1 MKKLQFLLFL
11 WITIPAFAQVYFPK
25 NDGVSQNPNTLIT
38 IENATIVVSPS
49 EQLQNAT
56 LLIKDGKIIKIG
68 AIEIPKNAKRI
79 NATGKTIYP
88 SFIDLFS
95 NFGVDLKKERVR
107 GSYYDST
114 RDGFYWNEHINTHIN
129 AADYLSFDTKKA
141 NALQKIGFGSVVS
154 HSKDGILSGTG
165 VLWTLNTSKNNSFR
179 VLEDKISNHFSFNRS
194 IYSGQSYPS
203 SLMGSMALIRQFLHD
218 SEWYKSGSAKN
229 KDRSIDAYI
238 ENNKK
243 IAIFET
249 DDKLDALR
257 AAKIG
262 KEFNIP
268 FLIKGDGYEFERI
281 AEIKET
287 GNTFIVPLNFP
298 KAYDT
303 SDPFLAQQINL
314 SDLKRWQQAPFNL
327 SVLEKNDVPYI
338 LTAVD
343 NKTES
348 EFLDNL
354 RLAVKKGASKT
365 KILEALTTA
374 PAKLLGKENQIGSL
388 KKGSLANFFI
398 ASEDIFNTDA
408 KIIEHWI
415 QGEQNKIEKL
425 ENIDLKG
432 LYTLEIDT
440 ENYELEISGEATD
453 WKAKIT
459 KDSIS
464 YGTKLIVNDTDWLN
478 FIIKGKDSL
487 QANFIRLTGIKN
499 KQNLEGN
506 GFLEN
511 GKAIKWSAVFKEKK
525 AEEEKEE
532 KTDEKEVKEEKMIA
546 VTFPNLAYG
555 NEVLPKKES
564 ILIQN
569 TTVWTNEKDGVLK
582 NTDVYL
588 ENGKIKAIG
597 KNLSQKANITID
609 GTNKHVTAG
618 LIDEHSHIAISNG
631 VNEGGQNC
639 TAEVTIEDVVDSEDI
654 NIYRNLSG
662 GVTTSNLLHGSANPI
677 GGRAALIKLKWGE
690 NVDDLK
696 FKDHPKYIKF
706 ALGENVKQSNWGN
719 RTRYPQTRM
728 GVEQIYEDY
737 FSRAIAYKKEW
748 DAFAKNSKKNSK
760 PRYDI
765 EMEVLNEILNN
776 ERFITCHSYVQSE
789 INMLIKLAERYN
801 FKIQTFTHI
810 LEGYKVADK
819 MADHGVAGSTF
830 ADWWGYKYEV
840 KDAIPYNAALMQEQ
854 GVVVSINSD
863 DAEMSRR
870 LNQEAAKTIKYGGL
884 SEEEALKLV
893 TLNPAK
899 ILQVDD
905 KIGSIKIGK
914 DADVVVW
921 TDNPLSIY
929 ATVDKTI
936 IEGTIYYDAAKEEA
950 KLTAQNELKNQLINE
965 MILAKNKGLKT
976 QIPTKKEVKHYHC
989 DTLEH
994 LHLHE

>member
-1 MKKLQFLLFL
+1 MKKLHLLLIFCF
-11 WITIPAFAQVYFPK
+11 TFGANAQEYFPK
-25 NDGVSQNPNTLIT
+25 NDGISQNENTVIA
-38 IENATIVVSPS
+38 IENATIVVTPNK
-49 EQLQNAT
+49 QLTNAS
-56 LLIKDGKIIKIG
+56 LLIKDGKIIGLGK
-68 AIEIPKNAKRI
+68 IEIPKNAKRI
-79 NATGKTIYP
+79 DATGKIIYP
-88 SFIDLFS
+88 SFIDVFS
-95 NFGVDLKKERVR
+95 NFGVDLKKERER
-107 GSYYDST
+107 GSYYDSK
-114 RDGFYWNEHINTHIN
+114 REGFYWNEHINTHIN
-129 AADYLSFDTKKA
+129 AVDYLAFDTKKA
-141 NALQKIGFGSVVS
+141 EALQKIGFGTVVS
-154 HSKDGILSGTG
+154 HSKDGVLSGTG
-165 VLWTLNTSKNNSFR
+165 VLWTLSDKNNNSTK
-179 VLEDKISNHFSFNRS
+179 VLENKISNHFSFNRS
-194 IYSGQSYPS
+194 KYSGQSYPS
-203 SLMGSMALIRQFLHD
+203 SLMGSIALIRQFLHD
-218 SEWYKSGSAKN
+218 SEWYEGGNAKN
-229 KDRSIDAYI
+229 KDRSIDAYL
-238 ENNKK
+238 ENKNK
-243 IAIFET
+243 ITIFET
-249 DDKLDALR
+249 DDKLSALR
-257 AAKIG
+257 AAKLG
-262 KEFNIP
+262 KEFSIP

-281 AEIKET
+281 KEIQAT

-314 SDLKRWQQAPFNL
+314 SDLTRWQQAPYNL
-327 SVLEKNDVPYI
+327 SVLDNNNVSYV
-338 LTAVD
+338 LTASD
-343 NKTES
+343 NDTES
-348 EFLDNL
+348 DFLDNL
-354 RLAVKKGASKT
+354 RIAVLKGASKT
-365 KILEALTTA
+365 KVLEALTTT
-374 PAKLLGKENQIGSL
+374 PAALLGKQNLIGSL
-388 KKGSLANFFI
+388 NTNSLANFFI
-398 ASEDIFNTDA
+398 ASGDIFDKET

-415 QGEQNKIEKL
+415 QGKQNKIEKL
-425 ENIDLKG
+425 EHIDLSG
-432 LYTLEIDT
+432 LYTLEMDT
-440 ENYELEISGEATD
+440 EKYDLEISGEKTD
-453 WKAKIT
+453 WKAKIA
-459 KDSIS
+459 KDSIDF
-464 YGTKLIVNDTDWLN
+464 GTKISLNDTDWVN

-487 QANFIRLTGIKN
+487 QEKFIRLTGIKN
-499 KQNLEGN
+499 KENLEGN

-511 GKAIKWSAVFKEKK
+511 GKAIKWKATFKEKK
-525 AEEEKEE
+525 TE
-532 KTDEKEVKEEKMIA
+532 EVKDKKEDEQKDKNEKMLA

-555 NEVLPKKES
+555 NETLPKNES

-597 KNLSQKANITID
+597 KNLSQKAAVTID
-609 GTNKHVTAG
+609 GKDKHITAG

-639 TAEVTIEDVVDSEDI
+639 TAEVSIEDVVDSEDI

-690 NVDDLK
+690 SPENLK

-737 FSRAIAYKKEW
+737 FSRAIAYKKQW
-748 DAFAKNSKKNSK
+748 DAYEKKPKKVSK

-765 EMEVLNEILNN
+765 ELVVLNEILNK

-789 INMLIKLAERYN
+789 INMLIKLAERYD

-810 LEGYKVADK
+810 LEGYKLADK

-905 KIGSIKIGK
+905 KIGSIKVGK

-929 ATVDKTI
+929 AKVDKTI

-950 KLTAQNELKNQLINE
+950 KLTAQNDLKNQLINE

-994 LHLHE
+994 LHD